1 MYAKYKLIKIYDT
14 ESLHHFTNVTRN
26 TVIVY
31 IYENYAADAP
41 LIQIWPISF
50 QSCILYRNQSFH
62 LQCISND
69 LFVYEMQD

>member
-31 IYENYAADAP
+31 IYENN
-41 LIQIWPISF
+41 LI
-50 QSCILYRNQSFH
+50 ILGGLETSYLHN
-62 LQCISND
+62 N
-69 LFVYEMQD
+69 VM